1 MYYFLPI
8 IQINIEPQPG
18 TSGLNNTRRGATP
31 DRSSSSG
38 SIGLSDNRPP
48 PEDNQPPPED
58 NRPPPDSPRNSIP
71 RGSPTRGSLR
81 DSPPPPRTRGQPPTE
96 EANIEDPQI
105 QLENA
110 WTSTLSDLAVDA
122 KNGTLSSNTLTNELV
137 SLNLQFMA
145 QEKGPK
151 PAQQRRL
158 EVNGVSTTYLNILTQ
173 KLDIGSHFLCS
184 EGGVFR

>member
-8 IQINIEPQPG
+8 IQINTEPQAGP
-18 TSGLNNTRRGATP
+18 SGLNNVRREATP

-38 SIGLSDNRPP
+38 QSSTGRLS
-48 PEDNQPPPED
+48 
-58 NRPPPDSPRNSIP
+58 NRPPPDSPRRSPP
-71 RGSPTRGSLR
+71 RGSPTRGSQR
-81 DSPPPPRTRGQPPTE
+81 DSPPPRTRGQPSTE
-96 EANIEDPQI
+96 EPIIEDPHI

-151 PAQQRRL
+151 PAPQRRMA
-158 EVNGVSTTYLNILTQ
+158 VNGVGTTYL
-173 KLDIGSHFLCS
+173 S
-184 EGGVFR
+184 VYA

>member
-8 IQINIEPQPG
+8 IQINIEAQPG
-18 TSGLNNTRRGATP
+18 PSGLNNVRREATP
-31 DRSSSSG
+31 ERASSSG
-38 SIGLSDNRPP
+38 QSGLSGNRT
-48 PEDNQPPPED
+48 
-58 NRPPPDSPRNSIP
+58 PPDSPRISPP
-71 RGSPTRGSLR
+71 RGSPTRGSQR
-81 DSPPPPRTRGQPPTE
+81 DSPPPRTRGQPSTE
-96 EANIEDPQI
+96 EPIIEDPHI

-122 KNGTLSSNTLTNELV
+122 KNGTLNSTTLSNELV

-173 KLDIGSHFLCS
+173 KT
-184 EGGVFR
+184 

>member
-1 MYYFLPI
+1 MDSGKSDRQHLKKRWKYSSL
-8 IQINIEPQPG
+8 

-48 PEDNQPPPED
+48 PEDN
-58 NRPPPDSPRNSIP
+58 RPPPDSPRNSTP

-81 DSPPPPRTRGQPPTE
+81 DSPPPHTRGQPPTE

-158 EVNGVSTTYLNILTQ
+158 EVNGVSNTYIFEYSYPKTWCWQPFFVL
-173 KLDIGSHFLCS
+173 
-184 EGGVFR
+184 GGWCF

>member
-1 MYYFLPI
+1 MPNFSLFFPI
-8 IQINIEPQPG
+8 IQTITEPQPG
-18 TSGLNNTRRGATP
+18 PSGTNNGRRDREPTP

-38 SIGLSDNRPP
+38 QNSIALSGF
-48 PEDNQPPPED
+48 Q
-58 NRPPPDSPRNSIP
+58 PPPDSPRRSPP
-71 RGSPTRGSLR
+71 RGSPTRGSQR
-81 DSPPPPRTRGQPPTE
+81 DSPPPRTRGQPSTE
-96 EANIEDPQI
+96 EPIIEDPHI

-110 WTSTLSDLAVDA
+110 WTSTLSDMAVDA
-122 KNGTLSSNTLTNELV
+122 KNGTLSSRTLTNELV
-137 SLNLQFMA
+137 SMNLQFMA

-173 KLDIGSHFLCS
+173 KLDVGSHFLGS

>member
-1 MYYFLPI
+1 MKVYYFLPI
-8 IQINIEPQPG
+8 IQITEPQPG
-18 TSGLNNTRRGATP
+18 TSGLNNPRREATP

-38 SIGLSDNRPP
+38 SISLSDNRPP
-48 PEDNQPPPED
+48 PN
-58 NRPPPDSPRNSIP
+58 SPRNSTP
-71 RGSPTRGSLR
+71 RGSPTRGSQRVSPPRR
-81 DSPPPPRTRGQPPTE
+81 DSPPLRRDSPPPRTRGQPPDE

-137 SLNLQFMA
+137 SLNLQFIA

-158 EVNGVSTTYLNILTQ
+158 EVNGVSTTY
-173 KLDIGSHFLCS
+173 
-184 EGGVFR
+184 

>member
-1 MYYFLPI
+1 MCRICVSLLSLVIWPDMLPI

-18 TSGLNNTRRGATP
+18 TSGLNNRREATP

-48 PEDNQPPPED
+48 PN
-58 NRPPPDSPRNSIP
+58 SPRNSTP
-71 RGSPTRGSLR
+71 RGSPTRGFLR
-81 DSPPPPRTRGQPPTE
+81 DSPPPPHNRGQPPTE

-110 WTSTLSDLAVDA
+110 WTSTLSDMAVDA
-122 KNGTLSSNTLTNELV
+122 KNGTLSSRTLTNELV
-137 SLNLQFMA
+137 SMNLQFMA

-158 EVNGVSTTYLNILTQ
+158 EVNGVSITYLNILTQ